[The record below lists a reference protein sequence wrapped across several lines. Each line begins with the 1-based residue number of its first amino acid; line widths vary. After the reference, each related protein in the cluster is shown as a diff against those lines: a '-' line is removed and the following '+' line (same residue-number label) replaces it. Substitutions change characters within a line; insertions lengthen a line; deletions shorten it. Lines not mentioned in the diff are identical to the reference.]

1 MPARLS
7 TQELRDGAKSRRA
20 DEPKIFFWT
29 IGSLIAFAWLAL
41 WIWDRSPYGRYLKH
55 EQLGEFGLDGT
66 LGSVVL
72 VATLYLIGWTL
83 MTVAM
88 MLPTVFPLLEIFR
101 RLTLHRADR
110 VGLLAAVI
118 GGYLG
123 IWLAFG
129 AAAHIADWLLHQLVE
144 HIAWLDARP
153 WVIGAATLFAAGAF
167 QFSALKYR
175 CLDKCR
181 APLSFVTERW
191 RGRDEFWNAF
201 RLGIDH
207 GKFCVGCCW
216 ALMLLMFGVGIG
228 NVGWMLALA
237 ALMAIEKNLHWGR
250 KISAPLGVV
259 LIGWAAFIVT
269 NHWWS

>member
-1 MPARLS
+1 MPARFD
-7 TQELRDGAKSRRA
+7 TQELGDVAKPRHA
-20 DEPKIFFWT
+20 GEPKIFFWT
-29 IGSLIAFAWLAL
+29 ISSLIALAWLTL

-55 EQLGEFGLDGT
+55 EQLGEIGPNVSL
-66 LGSVVL
+66 VL
-72 VATLYLIGWTL
+72 AAILYLVGWTL

-88 MLPTVFPLLEIFR
+88 MLPTVIPLLHIFR
-101 RLTLHRADR
+101 RLTARRPDHAK
-110 VGLLAAVI
+110 LLAAVI

-123 IWLAFG
+123 TWIAFG
-129 AAAHIADWLLHQLVE
+129 AAAHAADWLLHQLVE

-153 WVIGAATLFAAGAF
+153 WVIGAATLCAAGAF

-175 CLDKCR
+175 CLEKCR

-201 RLGIDH
+201 QLGIDH

-237 ALMAIEKNLHWGR
+237 ALTAIEKNLPWGR
-250 KISAPLGVV
+250 KISAPLGVS
-259 LIGWAAFIVT
+259 LLGWAAFIVV
-269 NHWWS
+269 NQMGS